1 MRLTGYVIRKTREM
15 VTVYWEL
22 ARIVVPVSIAT
33 EALSRLGVIEAL
45 SPLLS
50 PAMDLFGLPPELGL
64 AWLTGL
70 LVGIWGAIS
79 LIFTLVPVTDL
90 TAADIT
96 VFSALLLFAHALPIE
111 QKIIQKAG
119 PAMVLTISLRIGG
132 GMLYAF
138 LLHQV
143 LAATGW
149 LSAAADPAWIPMGS
163 VTGWPDFFFGLVE
176 ALASMFCVLIGLV
189 FALDIL
195 ERSGVM
201 ALMMKTLSPVL
212 RLAGIRR
219 EAEQFASVGLFL
231 GISYGGGLL
240 IREARSGTVPPRDIF
255 VACIFMG
262 FSHSIIEDTVVVMTI
277 GADFTGVFVGRLL
290 FTVVAS
296 AVIALMIRSVRDET
310 FFAWMFRGAR
320 QTT

>member
-1 MRLTGYVIRKTREM
+1 
-15 VTVYWEL
+15 
-22 ARIVVPVSIAT
+22 
-33 EALSRLGVIEAL
+33 
-45 SPLLS
+45 
-50 PAMDLFGLPPELGL
+50 
-64 AWLTGL
+64 
-70 LVGIWGAIS
+70 
-79 LIFTLVPVTDL
+79 
-90 TAADIT
+90 
-96 VFSALLLFAHALPIE
+96 
-111 QKIIQKAG
+111 
-119 PAMVLTISLRIGG
+119 MVLTISLRIGG

-176 ALASMFCVLIGLV
+176 ALATMFCVLIGLV

-201 ALMMKTLSPVL
+201 ALMMKTLSPIL

-290 FTVVAS
+290 FTVVAT
-296 AVIALMIRSVRDET
+296 AVIALLIRSVRDET